1 MLTLYAFLHLLT
13 SNLSVLLYL
22 KLDYYRQARVG
33 LFLIHS
39 DNFSVLIG
47 NISHQPLT
55 FKVITYVYG
64 LIFIICN
71 CCLFITF

>member
-1 MLTLYAFLHLLT
+1 MLTLYIFLHLLT
-13 SNLSVLLYL
+13 SNLSVLFYL

-47 NISHQPLT
+47 NISHQPT
-55 FKVITYVYG
+55 HI
-64 LIFIICN
+64 
-71 CCLFITF
+71 